1 MFNLKSHEKIKG
13 HINDKIKEFYK
24 DLKSKGCLSFI
35 PNIENNSLFTRK
47 FNQKYKS
54 ASKSFNNY
62 LNNNYSQTELNKPK
76 KFLPIIKNLIK

>member
-1 MFNLKSHEKIKG
+1 MFNQKSHEKIKG

-62 LNNNYSQTELNKPK
+62 LANNSSQTELNKRK